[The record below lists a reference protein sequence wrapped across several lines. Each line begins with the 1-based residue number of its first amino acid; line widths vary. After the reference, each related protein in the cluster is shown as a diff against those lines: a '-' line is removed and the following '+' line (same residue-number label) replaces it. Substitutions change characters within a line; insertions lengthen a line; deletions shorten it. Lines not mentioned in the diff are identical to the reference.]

1 MGLCLY
7 CLARR
12 NQTNSND
19 VIIYLSFILNCLL
32 FSEINGNPLFS
43 AENTKSGQEIEINN
57 AGGPNDM
64 DYLNQNLQGTY
75 NLNPQ
80 ELPFI
85 DMENINEATDNFS
98 DSNKLGQG
106 GFGPVYKVIIKST
119 LKIIKISI

>member
-1 MGLCLY
+1 M
-7 CLARR
+7 
-12 NQTNSND
+12 
-19 VIIYLSFILNCLL
+19 

-43 AENTKSGQEIEINN
+43 AENTKSGQEVEINN

-106 GFGPVYKVIIKST
+106 GFGPVYKVIKST
-119 LKIIKISI
+119 LKILKISI